1 MDVHTLEA
9 LSDNYMYLIVC
20 RRTKQAACVDPADA
34 ATVVAAAR
42 RLGATITTV
51 LTTHHHFDHAG
62 GNNEMKKQI
71 PGISVVGGE
80 RDNVQGK
87 TRSVADGEV
96 VAIGDVEVTCVH
108 TPCHTNGHVSYLAR
122 AAGTAALFTGD
133 VLFVAGC
140 GRFFEGGP
148 DDMIATC
155 EKLER
160 LPPETLVYVGH
171 EYTVKNLQFALAVE
185 PENVHAQRKMVWAQE
200 RRAQGEATVPSTI
213 GDERSFNP
221 FLRCREPTVARFC
234 GLGAAS
240 GDAAAVINVIRKLR
254 NAKDSFAGSSR
265 PWVPGGGPLPGL

>member
-87 TRSVADGEV
+87 TRSVADGETDRFSDAGDEADGGAPAPARVIPLDEITKV
-96 VAIGDVEVTCVH
+96 VKFDPARQ
-108 TPCHTNGHVSYLAR
+108 GHR
-122 AAGTAALFTGD
+122 AG
-133 VLFVAGC
+133 
-140 GRFFEGGP
+140 
-148 DDMIATC
+148 
-155 EKLER
+155 ER
-160 LPPETLVYVGH
+160 PH
-171 EYTVKNLQFALAVE
+171 
-185 PENVHAQRKMVWAQE
+185 
-200 RRAQGEATVPSTI
+200 RAQGQ
-213 GDERSFNP
+213 
-221 FLRCREPTVARFC
+221 
-234 GLGAAS
+234 
-240 GDAAAVINVIRKLR
+240 AAAQSDTRRDKQPLLAPPR
-254 NAKDSFAGSSR
+254 R
-265 PWVPGGGPLPGL
+265 GPREHRL